1 MAELSDSKFFNQL
14 KNLLEEKSDQY
25 NTSEFIR
32 EDPISIPHQLSKKED
47 IEIVAYIVATISWGN
62 RKSIIKN
69 GEKLLDIMGYQ
80 PLDFTLNA
88 SSKDLKSLEFV
99 HRTFNADDLKFFI
112 QTFKKLYTDKGG
124 LEEAFGG
131 LKFKGDLKNRII
143 HFREILLSYQH
154 EKRTEKHISSPISN
168 SACKRI
174 NMFLRWMVRSD
185 KRKVDFGIWK
195 SVKPSELMLPLD
207 VHTGRVARELELL
220 SRTQN
225 DWTALEELM
234 QVLRKFDAADPVKY
248 DFALFGIGAYE
259 MKDKILTR

>member
-25 NTSEFIR
+25 NTPEFIR

-47 IEIVAYIVATISWGN
+47 IEIIAYIVATISWGN

-80 PLDFTLNA
+80 PHDFVLNA
-88 SSKDLKSLEFV
+88 SSKDLKSLKFV
-99 HRTFNADDLKFFI
+99 HRTFNAEDLKFFI
-112 QTFKKLYTDKGG
+112 QTFKKIYTEKDG
-124 LEEAFGG
+124 LESAFGG

-143 HFREILLSYQH
+143 HFRENLLSHQH
-154 EKRTEKHISSPISN
+154 EKRTEKHISSPLTN

-185 KRKVDFGIWK
+185 KRNVDFGIWK
-195 SVKPSELMLPLD
+195 SIKPAELMLPLD
-207 VHTGRVARELELL
+207 VHTGRVARELGLL
-220 SRTQN
+220 KRTQN

-234 QVLRKFDAADPVKY
+234 QELRKFDAADPVKY

-259 MKDKILTR
+259 MKDKMLTR